1 MGRMFLGLGGGTGR
15 GRGCRVSLPVPSFS
29 HFPGLPRAGG
39 RSAGNVLGLSCFG
52 SALHYSPPG
61 NCQPPFLLSSFRP
74 YSQDAVLGAGPR
86 MEARAQSSRQEASPS
101 QSPGG
106 RQGTGEP
113 PDGAE
118 ACGRGSSKETPVSEG
133 RSARRDRRWPD
144 DSPRQRLLG
153 PGTRR
158 EPSPG
163 TRQSAGAGLLV
174 QEPNGPTSSRDPDL
188 VPPQGLQAE
197 EGSCSGEPGAALAR
211 GSPLRAPP
219 RRSPRSIPSSG
230 SFLPPPIPG
239 LGPRPGRCHHCFP
252 HRVICAQAATPRGVP
267 LRPSMQ
273 SHPRL
278 LAAAQA
284 QLPLGPKPSWG
295 ILCAACPPFIHSVFF
310 RPVPRR

>member
-1 MGRMFLGLGGGTGR
+1 MGLGGGTGR

-252 HRVICAQAATPRGVP
+252 HQVICAQAATPRGVP